1 VKRDN
6 KDESGWRTLG
16 GYRGEIDCLDKGI
29 SDGGGDRR
37 TLERLREEIDSLDQ
51 KMLSLLEKRQE
62 VAVTIGQIKRSLGI
76 EVFDPAREQ
85 EVLRHLAST
94 DRGYLKKQAI
104 KHVFGEVISA
114 ARSVQA
120 ALTVAFLGPDATFS
134 HQAAIGLFGHS
145 ASYCAAE
152 SIEEVFGL
160 VEKGLCQQG
169 VIPIE
174 NSYEGFV
181 TTTSDLLYRYELNI
195 NAEIFLRIRHYLLS
209 NADHIGEVTHIYSH
223 PMPIAQC
230 WSWIRN
236 HLPGI
241 PIKEVESTSLA
252 ATMAAKEPDAA
263 AVGSRL
269 CAVTYGIKILEE
281 NIEDYPNNVTRFLAI
296 GKTEAAPTRM
306 DKTSLLFLVSH
317 RPGSLNS
324 VLEPLAQRNINMTR
338 IESRPLK
345 IRNWEYF
352 FFVDIEGHVQ
362 ESNVHEAFKEMEERC
377 LFFKRLGSYP
387 AGSDAWD

>member
-6 KDESGWRTLG
+6 KDESGWHTLE
-16 GYRGEIDCLDKGI
+16 GYRGEIDCLDEGI
-29 SDGGGDRR
+29 SDGGGDRQ
-37 TLERLREEIDSLDQ
+37 TLERLREAIDSLDQ
-51 KMLSLLEKRQE
+51 QMLSLLEKRQE
-62 VAVTIGQIKRSLGI
+62 VAVSIGQIKRGLGI
-76 EVFDPAREQ
+76 EVLDPAREQ
-85 EVLRHLAST
+85 DVLRNLASK

-104 KHVFGEVISA
+104 NNVFGEVISA

-120 ALTVAFLGPDATFS
+120 PLRVAFLGPDATFT
-134 HQAAIGLFGHS
+134 HQVATCLFGHS
-145 ASYCAAE
+145 ASFCAAE

-169 VIPIE
+169 VVPIE

-181 TTTSDLLYRYELNI
+181 TTTSDLLYRYELKI
-195 NAEIFLRIRHYLLS
+195 NAEIFLRIRHHLLS
-209 NADHIGEVTHIYSH
+209 NADDIGKVTHIYSH

-296 GKTEAAPTRM
+296 GKTEAAPTRR
-306 DKTSLLFLVSH
+306 DKTSLLFLVNH
-317 RPGSLNS
+317 EPGSLHNA
-324 VLEPLAQRNINMTR
+324 LEPLARRNINMTR
-338 IESRPLK
+338 VESRPVK
-345 IRNWEYF
+345 IRNWEYL
-352 FFVDIEGHVQ
+352 FFVDIEGHEQ
-362 ESNVHEAFKEMEERC
+362 DSNVHEAIKEMEKRF
-377 LFFKRLGSYP
+377 LFMKRLGSYP
-387 AGSDAWD
+387 AGGDPWD